1 MKIPFTNIEILTSNK
16 SSNEEKEVK
25 SMDVYGDS
33 INYSQQ
39 YPILTRKFDGEKTPG
54 ELGVIFNSIPDYNA
68 IRLRA
73 YDAELR
79 TDLVRI
85 ITDRFFKWTV
95 GSGLKLQSEINK
107 ELLRSSGIDENFIDL
122 QENIEARFS
131 IYSKSKF
138 SDYSRMTNLHEK
150 AMEVKRTSF
159 VGGDCLV
166 VCRIEKEGVNV
177 QVVDGN
183 HIKNPSDYSEFSKVK
198 DRGNYLKHG
207 IEFNKRGEHIG
218 FYVCTLHL
226 DNQESF
232 EYIPAYG
239 SNTKIKLAWLVYGE
253 KNRVDHVRGVS
264 CIASILEKVNK
275 LDRYTEA
282 AVSKAEQ
289 AANIAYTI
297 EHDNTSTGE
306 SPVEKVLSQ
315 KAKLIGNIP
324 DGYSLA
330 DGLANRITESTSNQT
345 FNMPIG
351 SSLKSF
357 GTNIETDYAGFE
369 SAIFNK
375 LCASVG
381 VPAEVAL
388 QMYNSNYSASRAAIN
403 AWGYIIELSRE
414 KIADDFYRPFYKIW
428 LLNEILQNKIEAPG
442 YVKGLLKDDFMVTDS
457 YSQCR
462 FIGKNMPHID
472 PLKEVKAIRSMLGDM
487 TKGESPLINYEQ
499 ATEMLNAGEWS
510 ENYSKYLEEDKKIIK
525 LKTENNGTV

>member
-1 MKIPFTNIEILTSNK
+1 MKIPFTNIKIGLSIK
-16 SSNEEKEVK
+16 SSNEESQVN
-25 SMDVYGDS
+25 SMDIYGDS
-33 INYSQQ
+33 SNYSQQ

-79 TDLVRI
+79 TDLVKI

-107 ELLRSSGIDENFIDL
+107 DVLKTEGIDEDFISL
-122 QENIEARFS
+122 QEKIEARFLV
-131 IYSKSKF
+131 YAKSKF

-150 AMEVKRTSF
+150 AMEAKRTSF

-177 QVVDGN
+177 QVIDGT
-183 HIKNPSDYSEFSKVK
+183 HIKSPIDLGEEQKVK
-198 DRGNYLKHG
+198 QRGNYLKHG
-207 IEFNKRGEHIG
+207 VEFNGRGEHVG
-218 FYVCTLHL
+218 FYVCSLSLLKGET
-226 DNQESF
+226 F

-239 SNTKIKLAWLVYGE
+239 KNSKIKLAWLIYGD
-253 KNRVDHVRGVS
+253 KNRVDHVRGIS
-264 CIASILEKVNK
+264 CITSILEKVNK

-306 SPVEKVLSQ
+306 SPVDKVLSQ
-315 KAKLIGNIP
+315 KAKLIGTVQ

-330 DGLANRITESTSNQT
+330 DGLANRISETTSNQT

-351 SSLKSF
+351 ASLKSF
-357 GTNIETDYAGFE
+357 GSDIETDYAQFE

-375 LCASVG
+375 LCAAVG
-381 VPAEVAL
+381 VPPEVAL

-414 KIADDFYRPFYKIW
+414 KISDDFYRPFYKIW

-442 YVKGLLKDDFMVTDS
+442 YVIGLLKDDFMVTDS

-472 PLKEVKAIRSMLGDM
+472 PLKEVKAIRAMLGDV
-487 TKGESPLINYEQ
+487 TKQEAPLINYEQ

-510 ENYSKYLEEDKKIIK
+510 ENYSKFLEEDKKVVKPKI
-525 LKTENNGTV
+525 ENNGTV